1 MFGSIFL
8 HSHRIV
14 QLNFYVENSNREIEI
29 IVGVKKFHMSW
40 VIGQLKILIMT
51 NDAMVDVDSTKIRAN
66 NKYNR
71 NKDL

>member
-1 MFGSIFL
+1 
-8 HSHRIV
+8 
-14 QLNFYVENSNREIEI
+14 
-29 IVGVKKFHMSW
+29 MSW